1 LRAFVI
7 VEPLLQRRPAIGGH
21 AAKALLVAADRR
33 DLCDCGL
40 DSPIGGRQ
48 DDRVTAGIAGTPD
61 PDPVGVD
68 VVKVLQERDCSSPVR
83 DLLPGVDVSPWL
95 AAAETKS
102 TVVVDQNDE
111 PRLAE
116 AFRVA
121 LQPTV
126 LHPAETVRHG
136 DRRER
141 AGAHWRGEHPGVQPN
156 VVSDGNECFLVAHNR
171 SPV

>member
-1 LRAFVI
+1 LPPRQLRAFVI

-68 VVKVLQERDCSSPVR
+68 VLKVSRNEI
-83 DLLPGVDVSPWL
+83 
-95 AAAETKS
+95 A
-102 TVVVDQNDE
+102 
-111 PRLAE
+111 
-116 AFRVA
+116 
-121 LQPTV
+121 
-126 LHPAETVRHG
+126 
-136 DRRER
+136 RRQS
-141 AGAHWRGEHPGVQPN
+141 AI
-156 VVSDGNECFLVAHNR
+156 CC
-171 SPV
+171 